1 MNTLKLKFDDELF
14 NAINST
20 GKFKIEFSHF
30 EDTDETHNLLY
41 MITSSPE
48 MGYPDILREYEE
60 VIAELN
66 KLADDDNYCYYPTF
80 EWELNEEWWNKTAVY
95 EIVENKE
102 YNN

>member
-1 MNTLKLKFDDELF
+1 METLKLKIDDELF

-30 EDTDETHNLLY
+30 EETDETENLLY
-41 MITSSPE
+41 NISVSPE
-48 MGYPDILREYEE
+48 VGFPDILREYNE

-80 EWELNEEWWNKTAVY
+80 EWEINEEWWYKSAVY
-95 EIVENKE
+95 EIVENKG
-102 YNN
+102 NNN

>member
-1 MNTLKLKFDDELF
+1 MNTLKLKIDDELF

-30 EDTDETHNLLY
+30 EDTEETEDLLY
-41 MITSSPE
+41 RIIISPE
-48 MGYPDILREYEE
+48 VGYPDILREYNEI
-60 VIAELN
+60 IAELN

-80 EWELNEEWWNKTAVY
+80 EWELNEEWWYKSAVY

-102 YNN
+102 NNN